1 VKRLRWLLA
10 LGISLWFLAGCGYHF
25 AGSNPILPGRI
36 RTIEVPIFQNATARA
51 FLESILTN
59 HVRSR
64 FSRFTGVKLVNEGRQ
79 AEGRLVGKIVAYEV
93 KATAFDAL
101 DNIIEYTATMQV
113 EVSLKQTVDGKIL
126 WKNLVSWDG
135 TFPAGIDKNLQE
147 VNQQKAIV
155 EICEKLAGEI
165 LYRMLEDF

>member
-1 VKRLRWLLA
+1 MRKLRWLCA
-10 LGISLWFLAGCGYHF
+10 LGISLLCLAGCGYHF
-25 AGSNPILPGRI
+25 VGSNPILPGQI

-51 FLESILTN
+51 FLETILTN
-59 HVRSR
+59 QVRSR
-64 FSRFTGVKLVNEGRQ
+64 FSRFTGVKLLTAGHQ

-93 KATAFDAL
+93 KATAYDAL
-101 DNIIEYTATMQV
+101 DNIIEYTATMRV
-113 EVSLKQTVDGKIL
+113 DVTLKQPVDGKVL
-126 WKNLVSWDG
+126 WKNQISWDG

-165 LYRMLEDF
+165 LYWMLDDF

>member
-1 VKRLRWLLA
+1 MKCFCRQLAAVLSLLC
-10 LGISLWFLAGCGYHF
+10 LIGCGYHF
-25 AGSNPILPGRI
+25 AGSNPILPGQI

-51 FLESILTN
+51 FLEPLLTN
-59 HVRSR
+59 QVRSR
-64 FSRFTGVKLVNEGRQ
+64 FSRFTGVELLAEGRQ
-79 AEGRLVGKIVAYEV
+79 AEGRLEGKIVAYEV

-101 DNIIEYTATMQV
+101 DNIIEYTATMRV
-113 EVSLKQTVDGKIL
+113 DVTLKRVTDGKSL
-126 WKNLVSWDG
+126 WKNQISWDG

-147 VNQQKAIV
+147 VNQQKAIE